1 MLKRRQK
8 KTNQQKMVKKFTNAL
23 VAQVFGKSG
32 QIKGKL
38 TRLNKEQ
45 FEELYFVIR
54 DKLKLITREAS

>member
-1 MLKRRQK
+1 
-8 KTNQQKMVKKFTNAL
+8 MVKKFTNAL